1 MSPPLPQL
9 IFVGVYI
16 LSGKQHH
23 AGGAPVLTVK
33 KINKVHP
40 LLVDDST
47 PRPTAEEVPEFEN
60 PAEALV
66 DAFDDLVSKQDP
78 LTPRPPVPPQADA
91 SNTLAPRRPGQY
103 SNLVEQLEHK
113 QQQRQGQAG
122 GHGVD
127 VEAGTIP
134 AHQPGPQACDR
145 QGQPAAWDEAS
156 LLSSR
161 ASAEP
166 SLPMLSPRASAD
178 PSLPMLAHEYNN
190 PAGSLRSAWDALG
203 EIDAHSGS
211 PSPEQPPGQ
220 LPAPSQQQPSAE
232 AQSVPSPQQQQQQ
245 QQPQRAPLPAAWHT
259 PAPRLRGVALP
270 RLPSSNSFSN
280 SPGLPPSASDSLPRR
295 VSADPGARGIPLE
308 ATVAPPGQVGSRQDS
323 SSSAGTGAGQPTGL
337 ARP

>member
-1 MSPPLPQL
+1 M
-9 IFVGVYI
+9 GVYI

-33 KINKVHP
+33 KKNVVHP

-47 PRPTAEEVPEFEN
+47 PRPTAEDVPQFEN

-78 LTPRPPVPPQADA
+78 LTPRPPVLPQADA
-91 SNTLAPRRPGQY
+91 STALAPRQPGQY

-134 AHQPGPQACDR
+134 AHQPGAQACNR
-145 QGQPAAWDEAS
+145 QGPPAAWDTGS
-156 LLSSR
+156 L
-161 ASAEP
+161 
-166 SLPMLSPRASAD
+166 LSPRASAD

-190 PAGSLRSAWDALG
+190 PAGSPRSAWGTLG
-203 EIDAHSGS
+203 DTGAQSGS
-211 PSPEQPPGQ
+211 PSPEQPPDQ
-220 LPAPSQQQPSAE
+220 LPAPSQQQPGAE
-232 AQSVPSPQQQQQQ
+232 AQPSPSQQQQ
-245 QQPQRAPLPAAWHT
+245 QQPQHAPLHAAWHT
-259 PAPRLRGVALP
+259 PALHQRRVVLP
-270 RLPSSNSFSN
+270 SLPSSISMSN
-280 SPGLPPSASDSLPRR
+280 SPGLPSSASDSLPRR
-295 VSADPGARGIPLE
+295 VSADPGARGIPFE

-337 ARP
+337 AAL